1 MSLLNEAETDWLGS
15 TPIFYNE
22 KTNLISDNILEVI
35 DYNNFEFDP
44 EGLNNYL
51 QFGYSVLGQTMIKNV
66 KFLEPNSRIKSD
78 GEKIIITTEPDPVE
92 HVLGKYETKGSEVIE
107 QIVEVTREWAGQ
119 QGNIILPLSGG
130 YDSRLLAYALRNSED
145 TRAYTYGVSQLQK
158 DSFEVYNA
166 RQVAKLNGLPWEQIY
181 LGDFHK
187 LCDEWYEIYGP
198 SVHLHGMYQM
208 EFYDIIRNS
217 VGQGSVLSGI
227 VGDAWAGSVELPL
240 ISSGKELS
248 KLGLTH
254 GIQITDRVCRFAD
267 PGALKEGF
275 YHKNKEKLADE
286 RWQIIFLIRTKLMLL
301 SYLIKIPATR
311 GFQAW
316 SPFLDFDICMSMM
329 NLPHNEREGRKWQR
343 DFFERNGLDIVSP
356 PKQRIDFSNVLDMT
370 ALRNIPLEPL
380 DVKLLSGVIDKNYVE
395 FVNREIAH
403 KPSRYFP
410 WYKGTIYS
418 LANIPIHM
426 LNKKIRNAYT
436 SYLLLKPIEKL
447 LKTVNNG

>member
-1 MSLLNEAETDWLGS
+1 MILHQAQTDWLGS
-15 TPIFYNE
+15 SPVFYNE

-35 DYNNFEFDP
+35 DYNHFEFDP
-44 EGLNNYL
+44 EGLNDYL

-66 KFLEPNSRIKSD
+66 KFLEPNSQIKSD
-78 GEKIIITTEPDPVE
+78 GKEIIITTEPDPVE
-92 HVLGKYETKGSEVIE
+92 HVLGKDKSKGLEVIE
-107 QIVEVTREWAGQ
+107 QIVEVTQRWADQ
-119 QGNIILPLSGG
+119 QENIILPLSGG
-130 YDSRLLAYALRNSED
+130 YDSRLLSYALRNCD
-145 TRAYTYGVSQLQK
+145 KVRAYTYGVSQLQK

-166 RQVAKLNGLPWEQIY
+166 CQIAKINEISWNQVY
-181 LGDFHK
+181 LGDYHM

-198 SVHLHGMYQM
+198 SVHMHGMYQM
-208 EFYDIIRNS
+208 EFYDKIKNTIAE
-217 VGQGSVLSGI
+217 GSVLSGI
-227 VGDAWAGSVELPL
+227 VGDLWAGSVELPP
-240 ISSGKELS
+240 ISSGKELNR
-248 KLGLTH
+248 LGLTR
-254 GIQITDRVCRFAD
+254 GIQITDQVCQLVD
-267 PGALKEGF
+267 PGELKEGF
-275 YHKNKEKLADE
+275 YQKNREKLKDE
-286 RWQIIFLIRTKLMLL
+286 RWRMIFLIRMKLMLL

-403 KPSRYFP
+403 KPSRYLP
-410 WYKGTIYS
+410 WYKGTVYS
-418 LANIPIHM
+418 LVNIPIHM
-426 LNKKIRNAYT
+426 LNKKIRSAYT
-436 SYLLLKPIEKL
+436 SYQLLKPIEKL